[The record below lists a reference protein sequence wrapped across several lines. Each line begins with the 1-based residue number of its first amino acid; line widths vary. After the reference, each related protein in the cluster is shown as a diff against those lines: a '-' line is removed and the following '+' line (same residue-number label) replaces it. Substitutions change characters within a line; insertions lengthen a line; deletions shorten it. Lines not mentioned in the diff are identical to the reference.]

1 MIVAIDE
8 IKTICQ
14 NLRIAGKTIVFTNGC
29 FDILHIGHI
38 DYLTQ
43 AKNLGD
49 ILVVGLNSD
58 ESVQRLKGETRPIYP
73 QNERAAILDA
83 LKPVDFVVIFEDDT
97 PLNLIKAVKPD
108 ILVKGGDYN
117 PENIVGADF
126 VANNG
131 GKVVVIPYIEGKST
145 SNTLKKILNKLNSQ
159 QF

>member
-1 MIVAIDE
+1 MIVTMDE
-8 IKTICQ
+8 IKTICL
-14 NLRIAGKTIVFTNGC
+14 NLRNAGKKIVFTNGC

-38 DYLTQ
+38 NYLIQ

-73 QNERAAILDA
+73 QNERAVILDS

-97 PLNLIKAVKPD
+97 PLNLIMSVKPD
-108 ILVKGGDYN
+108 ILVKGGDYK
-117 PENIVGADF
+117 PETIVGADY

-145 SNTLKKILNKLNSQ
+145 STTLKKILDKLNSQ
-159 QF
+159 QL